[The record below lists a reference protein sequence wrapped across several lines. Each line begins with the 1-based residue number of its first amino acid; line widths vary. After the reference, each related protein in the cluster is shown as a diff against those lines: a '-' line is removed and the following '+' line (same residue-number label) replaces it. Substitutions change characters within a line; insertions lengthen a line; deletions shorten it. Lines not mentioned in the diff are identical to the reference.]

1 MEFTHFD
8 GEGNAWMV
16 DVSEK
21 KETIREAV
29 AAGSIF
35 MSAECFEK
43 VRTGGMAKGDV
54 LGVARIAG
62 IMGAKKTSD
71 LIPLCHILN
80 LTKLSVEFELH
91 EEKHEIRAFC
101 TAKTTGRTGVEME
114 ALTGVSTALLTIY
127 DMCKAVDKTMEI
139 GQIALLRKSGGKS
152 GDFVRPAQEKNPVA
166 ECPVTEGPGSDGPA
180 SENGALE
187 VTAATDSAAEI
198 PGSESL
204 GLEHSSAA
212 EIPGPESLGPEPS
225 SAETETADRSKE
237 TAAQSLETATQS
249 KETAAVG
256 AKTVAQ
262 SRETAAVG
270 AKTVAQSKE
279 TAAVGAK
286 TVAQSR
292 ESTDRGMELKKL
304 PGRLT
309 VCKVPSTAEINIEKD
324 FYFIGKT
331 DEELSLVC
339 KTEDTPVMTTDRD
352 DGWRGFRIQ
361 GQLDFSLIGIL
372 SELSAILAR
381 NRIGIFAVST
391 YNTDYIL
398 VKEEN
403 FEKAM
408 RVLAE
413 AGYRVV

>member
-21 KETIREAV
+21 KDTVREAV

-80 LTKLSVEFELH
+80 LTRLSVEFELH
-91 EEKHEIRAFC
+91 EEKYEIRAFC

-225 SAETETADRSKE
+225 SAETETADRSGEMTARGEEMINRGEE
-237 TAAQSLETATQS
+237 T
-249 KETAAVG
+249 
-256 AKTVAQ
+256 TVRGEEAP
-262 SRETAAVG
+262 AG
-270 AKTVAQSKE
+270 
-279 TAAVGAK
+279 
-286 TVAQSR
+286 
-292 ESTDRGMELKKL
+292 GMELKRL